1 MASVRNLVI
10 INKITRSSNG
20 TFAMTVAALVAIGLF
35 LGYFVYNHGSRDHTQ
50 RRAMGA
56 QMSRNVMTYDVNPAH
71 LKSRIVSILVNNTM
85 DLNTLNNVMNHVLN
99 KIDSDLQ
106 NGGLL
111 HGMIVERSIGSIDR
125 IRFADKLSE
134 YIKNVAA
141 SLNIPLMQ
149 RDHGT
154 GSFVRRYLE
163 GGGGS
168 GGVQYG
174 TLYGRAK
181 QFYPKEGGG
190 IARYGFPA
198 RVTHDKQI
206 ELLDQSL
213 RRL

>member
-1 MASVRNLVI
+1 
-10 INKITRSSNG
+10 
-20 TFAMTVAALVAIGLF
+20 MTVTALAVTALF
-35 LGYFVYNHGSRDHTQ
+35 LGYLVYNRGSRDHFQ
-50 RRAMGA
+50 RRGLSA
-56 QMSRNVMTYDVNPAH
+56 QMSTNVMTFDVNPAH

-85 DLNTLNNVMNHVLN
+85 DLNILNNVMNHVLN
-99 KIDSDLQ
+99 RIEADMQ

-125 IRFADKLSE
+125 QRFADKLAV
-134 YIKNVAA
+134 YIRNLSNA
-141 SLNIPLMQ
+141 LHIPLMQ

-154 GSFVRRYLE
+154 GSFIRRYME

-181 QFYPKEGGG
+181 QFYPPGGGG

-198 RVTHDKQI
+198 RVTHDKKI
-206 ELLDQSL
+206 ELLDETL